1 MGKVTKAAPHLT
13 LDEIDQRIKITM
25 GFWRVQR
32 WLIIRHALVD
42 PKPASEIA
50 LHVGLSTQT
59 VHNLISQ
66 YNRYGAKA
74 IETPGKGRRQRA
86 YMSLAEEKEF
96 LSHFLEKAQSG
107 KVSTV
112 KEIKDA
118 FEKKLGRSVHHST
131 VYRLLSRQGW
141 RKIVPRPRH
150 VKADPLVQ
158 EAFKKTSHKK

>member
-1 MGKVTKAAPHLT
+1 MSKVTKAAPHLT
-13 LDEIDQRIKITM
+13 LEEIDQKIKITV

-86 YMSLAEEKEF
+86 YMSLVEEKEF
-96 LSHFLEKAQSG
+96 LSYFLEKAQSG

-118 FEKKLGRSVHHST
+118 LEKKLGRCVHDST

-158 EAFKKTSHKK
+158 EAFKKTLPKK